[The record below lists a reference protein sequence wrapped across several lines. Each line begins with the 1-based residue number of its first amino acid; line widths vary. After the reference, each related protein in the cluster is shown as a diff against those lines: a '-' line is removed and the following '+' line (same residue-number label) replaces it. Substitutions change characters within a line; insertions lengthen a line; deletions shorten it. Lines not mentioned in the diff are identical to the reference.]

1 MNTDSNKT
9 ILCTLG
15 PASLN
20 ADTIRRLAQL
30 GVDLF
35 RLNLSHT
42 RVDQLEG
49 LISLIQANSDVP
61 ICLDTQG
68 AQVRTGLLP
77 DGEMKLE
84 TDTVVSLVDTANETG
99 PNEVP
104 LYPASVLPQLMVGD
118 VVSIDFNIASVQV
131 LATSPVI
138 RARVLSGGRIGSN
151 KAAAIDR
158 HIFLDP
164 LTDVD
169 LAAIDLGLR
178 LGIKNVALSFANRQ
192 ADVEELRKLVGDD
205 VKIIAK
211 VESRT
216 SLDNLDGIME
226 AVQPIW

>member
-1 MNTDSNKT
+1 MNADSNKT

-68 AQVRTGLLP
+68 AQVRTGPLP

-84 TDTVVSLVDTANETG
+84 TDTVVSLVDTTNETG

-138 RARVLSGGRIGSN
+138 RARVLSGGSIGSN
-151 KAAAIDR
+151 KAASIDR
-158 HIFLDP
+158 HIFLEP

-192 ADVEELRKLVGDD
+192 ADH
-205 VKIIAK
+205 
-211 VESRT
+211 
-216 SLDNLDGIME
+216 E
-226 AVQPIW
+226 ADRRC